1 MKMFNIGLIKKL
13 GVFLY
18 CSLMVFLTLN
28 NYNCPDDYRAI
39 CNNDK
44 LIHFIQY
51 FILVLL
57 IVMAFKIEINVLN
70 SIFLFIGIAALSF
83 SLEFIQSYIPARDST
98 YLDSFYD
105 ILGALSGFLLL
116 IWMRKCYKA

>member
-83 SLEFIQSYIPARDST
+83 SLEFKWIFSLVSSNATSIEPLNLPFT
-98 YLDSFYD
+98 
-105 ILGALSGFLLL
+105 
-116 IWMRKCYKA
+116 